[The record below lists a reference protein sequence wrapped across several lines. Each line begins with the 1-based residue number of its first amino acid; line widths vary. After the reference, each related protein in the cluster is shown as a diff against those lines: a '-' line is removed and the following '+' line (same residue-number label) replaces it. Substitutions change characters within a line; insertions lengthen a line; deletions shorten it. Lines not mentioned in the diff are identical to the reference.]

1 MAPTDNNFR
10 NAQRSQRLFYISF
23 LWPNA
28 SIFKTDGKVFSLQFW
43 KAAVSRNKLMD
54 EEIIGHPLYSR
65 FQSLI
70 LTFILPR
77 NYHINLKNLISH
89 HSAISFTVTTLCIST
104 TSLPIKKK
112 NTRGYI
118 DLLYISE
125 CPFHLKLIT

>member
-10 NAQRSQRLFYISF
+10 NYREVKDCFILVFCGQMPVSSKLMKKI
-23 LWPNA
+23 
-28 SIFKTDGKVFSLQFW
+28 FSLQFW

-112 NTRGYI
+112 NTW
-118 DLLYISE
+118 LY
-125 CPFHLKLIT
+125 